1 MDARRSYIPYPYL
14 KDRQSVSDPD
24 QDSDPELV
32 DPNRDAEQVHHALPS
47 GFSPGYGDTSDP
59 YDHAVPPGYDW
70 PTHGGYLGC
79 LLGLMVSCLIGGFVG
94 STFFPT
100 LAHYHWVPGWVAI
113 LLTVVVFFVIIIA
126 IGRLGYVL
134 GKRFLREYSPPTRK
148 TWGEDDD
155 YVDPAVAEIAA
166 SDADEDDQEDTPGG
180 DTSGQAAYL
189 RDR

>member
-1 MDARRSYIPYPYL
+1 M
-14 KDRQSVSDPD
+14 SDPD
-24 QDSDPELV
+24 QDPERAN
-32 DPNRDAEQVHHALPS
+32 PNRDSEQVHLELPS
-47 GFSPGYGDTSDP
+47 GFSPGYGDASDP

-100 LAHYHWVPGWVAI
+100 LAHYHWVPGWVAG
-113 LLTVVVFFVIIIA
+113 LLTVVVFLLIVYA
-126 IGRLGYVL
+126 VGQLGYVL
-134 GKRFLREYSPPTRK
+134 GKRFFREYSPPTRK

-155 YVDPAVAEIAA
+155 FVDPAVADIAA
-166 SDADEDDQEDTPGG
+166 SDADEKGDGEDAPG
-180 DTSGQAAYL
+180 DETSGQAAYL